1 MNVLLQSRYGNANKN
16 AYTIQKNAGLF
27 LEAMSIPIGVWN
39 YGNEA
44 GDFDPGDPN
53 SQVFLGSLLP
63 RPGKND
69 SIRVNHFGQIDKVDK
84 LKESAV
90 DARYVM
96 YLTED

>member
-16 AYTIQKNAGLF
+16 AYTIHKNAGLF

-39 YGNEA
+39 YGNE
-44 GDFDPGDPN
+44 PGDYSDDPET
-53 SQVFLGSLLP
+53 QEFLGCLEP